1 MRNTRNNK
9 PSFLDTQIIPFLK
22 KYGIFLV
29 VLFLAFPYAY
39 KYLKRAIESVKN
51 TNLEAIKEQNANEN
65 AKASPEIV
73 KKKVSDIKK
82 SYPSIS
88 QKTMDTIVASAF
100 KIAEA
105 FGTNVDDNHVLLGGT
120 VDLYNISAWS
130 EDEKTAITFLKKH
143 TGTFPILEDVYYKT
157 ATKSK
162 NLRNDIIKYLSRSQY
177 AELAKFYKS
186 KGYNWL

>member
-9 PSFLDTQIIPFLK
+9 PSFLDTKIIPFLK

-29 VLFLAFPYAY
+29 VLFLVFPYAY

-51 TNLEAIKEQNANEN
+51 TNLEAIKEQNSNEN

-88 QKTMDTIVASAF
+88 QKTMDSIVASAF
-100 KIAEA
+100 KIAES

-120 VDLYNISAWS
+120 IDLYNISAWG
-130 EDEKTAITFLKKH
+130 EDEKTAISYLKKH

-162 NLRNDIIKYLSRSQY
+162 NLRNDIIKYLSKSQY
-177 AELAKFYKS
+177 SELAKFYKS
-186 KGYNWL
+186 KGFNWL